1 MGRVVRRR
9 CDAAGEKQ
17 GMKALL
23 LLVLQGPDKL
33 AQDRRDST
41 AGAAKEG
48 AVLAALQ
55 LLRSA
60 LEEDMEVVESLKAT
74 QQNGASVKS
83 GISCSEFCRVCQAF
97 PYTSHPSQ
105 LTYCKTI

>member
-1 MGRVVRRR
+1 
-9 CDAAGEKQ
+9 
-17 GMKALL
+17 MKALL

-60 LEEDMEVVESLKAT
+60 LEKDIEVVNTLKAT
-74 QQNGASVKS
+74 QQNGAHLNSVMACCES
-83 GISCSEFCRVCQAF
+83 CRVCQLCS
-97 PYTSHPSQ
+97 YTSHSESE
-105 LTYCKTI
+105 LAAV

>member
-1 MGRVVRRR
+1 MRRK
-9 CDAAGEKQ
+9 CNAAGERQ

-60 LEEDMEVVESLKAT
+60 LEKDVQVVD
-74 QQNGASVKS
+74 N
-83 GISCSEFCRVCQAF
+83 
-97 PYTSHPSQ
+97 TSRPPSR
-105 LTYCKTI
+105 TVRS